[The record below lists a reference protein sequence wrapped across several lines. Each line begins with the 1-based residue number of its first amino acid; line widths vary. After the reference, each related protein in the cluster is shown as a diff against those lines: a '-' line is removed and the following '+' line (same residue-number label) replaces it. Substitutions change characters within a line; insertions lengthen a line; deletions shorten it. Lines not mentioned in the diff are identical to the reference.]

1 MPKFVLKWAESIGNH
16 ATSIPSKFETYL
28 TVTSV
33 TIAVTFCHIIFSIY
47 FSQSGPLEKRY
58 VICHHISLYTYHY
71 VGMTKI

>member
-16 ATSIPSKFETYL
+16 ATSIPSKFETFL

-33 TIAVTFCHIIFSIY
+33 TIAELTFCHIIFSIY

-58 VICHHISLYTYHY
+58 VFGLHMSLYTF
-71 VGMTKI
+71 